1 MNNDQMT
8 FTAVAPNATFQSTS
22 AMLGSGSAYASNPT
36 LNAEGMAIYTEQPVS
51 SDYASRGPRRIVT
64 PGNSG
69 TQQPIGDAVCPLML
83 MALAWAGIVYLR
95 RRRRQTTIR

>member
-8 FTAVAPNATFQSTS
+8 FSAVAPNATFQSTS
-22 AMLGSGSAYASNPT
+22 AMQGTGSAYSANPS

-51 SDYASRGPRRIVT
+51 SDYASSGPRRIVT

-69 TQQPIGDAVCPLML
+69 TQQPLGDALIPLLL
-83 MALAWAGIVYLR
+83 MALAFLAFSYLR
-95 RRRRQTTIR
+95 RKREK